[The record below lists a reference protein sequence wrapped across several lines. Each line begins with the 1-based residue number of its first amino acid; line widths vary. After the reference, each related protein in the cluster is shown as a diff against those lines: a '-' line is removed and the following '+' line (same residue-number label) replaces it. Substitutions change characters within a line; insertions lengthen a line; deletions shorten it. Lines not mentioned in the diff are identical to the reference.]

1 MNYSEVDAQYVS
13 NVIRQF
19 YTQSNSPQEHQAVS
33 LITIFEPCITEFCN
47 AFG

>member
-33 LITIFEPCITEFCN
+33 SIPISDFFSYWVL
-47 AFG
+47 